1 MKFFTS
7 ILDKNQQVILPKL
20 KFLSDDGFYLAGGT
34 SLALLI
40 GHRTSVDFDF
50 FIQKHFDS
58 VKLID
63 KITKVFGSEVKVTLI
78 EKDTVFVIIKDVE
91 CSFFWYQYPLLNEI
105 KTEIGINLAGLK
117 DIAAMKLLS
126 VSHRPAKRDYI
137 DIYYLLNSFSLEE
150 MLAFAHKK
158 YKNINEYLI
167 LRALTY
173 YDDVE
178 GKENKRPIK
187 LLDPNFS
194 WQEAKIILTD
204 RVKKYQLAMLKSQ

>member
-7 ILDKNQQVILPKL
+7 ILNKNQQEVLPKL

-58 VKLID
+58 AKLVD
-63 KITKVFGSEVKVTLI
+63 KISKVFGSDAKVTLI

-91 CSFFWYQYPLLNEI
+91 CSFFWYQYPLI
-105 KTEIGINLAGLK
+105 DKVKTEIGINLAGLK

-137 DIYYLLNSFSLEE
+137 DIFYLLNNFSLEE
-150 MLAFAHKK
+150 MMTFAYRK
-158 YKNINEYLI
+158 YKNFNEYLI

-178 GKENKRPIK
+178 GKETKRSIK

-194 WQEAKIILTD
+194 WQEAKTVITNE
-204 RVKKYQLAMLKSQ
+204 VKKYQLAMLKT

>member
-7 ILDKNQQVILPKL
+7 ILNKNQQEVLPKL
-20 KFLSDDGFYLAGGT
+20 KFLSNDGFYLAGGT

-58 VKLID
+58 AKLVD
-63 KITKVFGSEVKVTLI
+63 KISKVFGSDAKVTLI

-91 CSFFWYQYPLLNEI
+91 CSFFWYQYPLI
-105 KTEIGINLAGLK
+105 DKVKTEIGINLAGLK

-137 DIYYLLNSFSLEE
+137 DIFYLLNNFSLEE
-150 MLAFAHKK
+150 MMTFAYRK
-158 YKNINEYLI
+158 YKNFNEYLI

-173 YDDVE
+173 YDDAE
-178 GKENKRPIK
+178 GKETKRSIK

-194 WQEAKIILTD
+194 WQEAKTVITNE
-204 RVKKYQLAMLKSQ
+204 VKKYQLAMLKT